1 MSNASPTK
9 RLYGE
14 VVWFR
19 GVAALTVVTIHAL
32 ARTNRL
38 TPDVDLFPVLLPLMF
53 ATPVFVFIS
62 EYLFS
67 RSYPDGLPEGFYR
80 RRFKYLVL
88 PYVSMGIAYAMYDNW
103 GESIGDI
110 TLAAMGNIFLGKF
123 VGYFVLV
130 ILQFYVLHHVLH
142 RHLRRWNPWVVLA
155 VAFAISAAYLTF
167 FNTVSTPPGEV
178 AEFVWGRGYWLLAAG
193 WIFYFALGYYA
204 GRYREEILA
213 VIDRRRIA
221 VIAGTLAAGGLLLL
235 SLNSGVFRFI
245 SSKRPDLLLY
255 APMVI
260 ALLALC
266 SLQWPQPPRFLLLV
280 SNYSFSIYLLHWF
293 TVDNLSP
300 LHPHPAVNTLG
311 FVIVG
316 VGSSILVSK
325 AVNVFPWGKYLVGRP
340 YGQRPSDYAPVGARF
355 SPNVD
360 KPEGQKRA
368 RSL

>member
-32 ARTNRL
+32 SRMNRL
-38 TPDVDLFPVLLPLMF
+38 TPEVDLFPVLLPLMF

-67 RSYPDGLPEGFYR
+67 RSYPEGLPEGFYR

-88 PYVSMGIAYAMYDNW
+88 PYVSMGVAYAVYDNW
-103 GESIGDI
+103 DEPSADI
-110 TLAAMGNIFLGKF
+110 AIAAMGNIFLGQF

-142 RHLRRWNPWVVLA
+142 RHLRRWNPWVVLS
-155 VAFAISAAYLTF
+155 VAFAINAAYLTF
-167 FNTVSTPPGEV
+167 FNIVPIPPGEG
-178 AEFVWGRGYWLLAAG
+178 AAFVWARGYWLLAIG

-204 GRYREEILA
+204 GRYREELLA
-213 VIDRRRIA
+213 VIARRRLA
-221 VIAGTLAAGGLLLL
+221 VIAGTLAAAGLLLL
-235 SLNSGVFRFI
+235 SLSSGAFQFV
-245 SSKRPDLLLY
+245 SSKRPDLLFY

-266 SLQWPQPPRFLLLV
+266 SLQWPRPPRFLLLI

-293 TVDNLSP
+293 TVDNLRP
-300 LHPHPAVNTLG
+300 LPVHPAVNTL
-311 FVIVG
+311 VLIIIG

-340 YGQRPSDYAPVGARF
+340 YGQRPSDYAPIPGEITAPWGARRF
-355 SPNVD
+355 SS
-360 KPEGQKRA
+360 R
-368 RSL
+368 

>member
-1 MSNASPTK
+1 MSIASPAK

-32 ARTNRL
+32 ARMNRL
-38 TPDVDLFPVLLPLMF
+38 TPEVDLFPVVLPLLF
-53 ATPVFVFIS
+53 PSPGFVFS
-62 EYLFS
+62 AEYPFS
-67 RSYPDGLPEGFYR
+67 RSYPEGLPEGFYR

-88 PYVSMGIAYAMYDNW
+88 PYLSMGVAYAVYDNW
-103 GESIGDI
+103 GESSADI
-110 TLAAMGNIFLGKF
+110 AIAALGNIFLGQF

-142 RHLRRWNPWVVLA
+142 RHLRRWNPWA
-155 VAFAISAAYLTF
+155 VPTVPFAFTPAYLPF
-167 FNTVSTPPGEV
+167 FNIVPIPPGEG
-178 AEFVWGRGYWLLAAG
+178 AAFVWARGYWLLAIG

-213 VIDRRRIA
+213 VIARRRIA
-221 VIAGTLAAGGLLLL
+221 VIAGTLAAAGLLLL
-235 SLNSGVFRFI
+235 SLSSGAFQFV
-245 SSKRPDLLLY
+245 SSKRPDLLFY

-266 SLQWPQPPRFLLLV
+266 SLQWPRPPRFLLLI

-293 TVDNLSP
+293 TVDNLGP
-300 LHPHPAVNTLG
+300 VHAHPAVSTLMLI
-311 FVIVG
+311 IVG

-325 AVNVFPWGKYLVGRP
+325 VVNV
-340 YGQRPSDYAPVGARF
+340 S
-355 SPNVD
+355 
-360 KPEGQKRA
+360 
-368 RSL
+368 